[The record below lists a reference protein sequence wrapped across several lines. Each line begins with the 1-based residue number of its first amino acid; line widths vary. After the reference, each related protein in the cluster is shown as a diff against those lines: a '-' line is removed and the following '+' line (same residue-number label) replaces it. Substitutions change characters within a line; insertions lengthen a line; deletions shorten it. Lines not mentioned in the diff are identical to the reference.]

1 MKNILV
7 IISLFILAI
16 ACNQMRQ
23 SQKSKDIE
31 IPKSAVVSADKMNV
45 FYAGIDNPI
54 SVSVPGFKA
63 EDVIVEISGGTIRQD
78 TNGYNFNYIV
88 NTSGNGMYRFS
99 KITISVKV
107 GDRTIPVETKEFRIT
122 KIPNPTPK
130 FGSKASG
137 LISKGE
143 IKLVNHIALPLIN
156 FVYEGI
162 YWRCKSFKLV
172 FISKE
177 TGEEQTF
184 SANSAELTNDM
195 KTVLNNAVKGDK
207 FIIIDINA
215 STNIFPSS
223 KTIENRKLNST
234 INLEVW

>member
-7 IISLFILAI
+7 IICLFIIAI

-99 KITISVKV
+99 KITISVKI
-107 GDRTIPVETKEFRIT
+107 GADTIPIETKEFRIRR
-122 KIPNPTPK
+122 IPSPK
-130 FGSKASG
+130 PIFGSKTNG

-143 IKLVNHIALPLIN
+143 ISFVKYINVVLRN
-156 FVYEGI
+156 FVFEGI
-162 YWRCKSFKLV
+162 QCRCTSFKLV
-172 FISKE
+172 FMPKDSD
-177 TGEEQTF
+177 EEKTLY
-184 SANSAELTNDM
+184 SNNSMLTDEM
-195 KTVLNNAVKGDK
+195 KTVLSKAESGDK
-207 FIIIDINA
+207 FIIDDIYVKMNN
-215 STNIFPSS
+215 SDSW
-223 KTIENRKLNST
+223 KLNDN
-234 INLEVW
+234 IYLEVK